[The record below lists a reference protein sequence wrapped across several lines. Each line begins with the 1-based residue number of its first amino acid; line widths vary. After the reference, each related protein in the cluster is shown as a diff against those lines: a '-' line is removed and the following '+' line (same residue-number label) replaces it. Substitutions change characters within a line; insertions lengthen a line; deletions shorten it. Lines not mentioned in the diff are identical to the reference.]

1 MQQLLKVKAKAWNS
15 MLPIVDI
22 TRDSPA
28 TYQIVIKGY
37 LEQSWSNRVGDI
49 SIRVQSRPGEPEVTV
64 ITGEFQDQAALAGAL
79 TQLYDLGFP
88 LLSVEV
94 VTIGTLH

>member
-1 MQQLLKVKAKAWNS
+1 
-15 MLPIVDI
+15 MLSIGEL
-22 TRDSPA
+22 TLDSPA
-28 TYQIVIKGY
+28 TYRICIQGY
-37 LEQSWSNRVGDI
+37 LDQSWSDYVGDV
-49 SIRVQSRPGEPEVTV
+49 SIQVQSQPGEPVVTV

-94 VTIGTLH
+94 VTIGAHH

>member
-1 MQQLLKVKAKAWNS
+1 MPSTNKLRL
-15 MLPIVDI
+15 
-22 TRDSPA
+22 DSPA
-28 TYQIVIKGY
+28 TYQICIQGY
-37 LEQSWSNRVGDI
+37 LDQSWANYVGDV
-49 SIRVQSRPGEPEVTV
+49 SIRVQSQPNEPVVTV

-94 VTIGTLH
+94 VTIGTLQ

>member
-1 MQQLLKVKAKAWNS
+1 V
-15 MLPIVDI
+15 
-22 TRDSPA
+22 
-28 TYQIVIKGY
+28 
-37 LEQSWSNRVGDI
+37 
-49 SIRVQSRPGEPEVTV
+49 VTV

-94 VTIGTLH
+94 VAIGAAES

>member
-1 MQQLLKVKAKAWNS
+1 
-15 MLPIVDI
+15 MLPIVNL

-28 TYQIVIKGY
+28 TYQIFIKGY
-37 LEQSWSNRVGDI
+37 LDQSWAAYVGDVG
-49 SIRVQSRPGEPEVTV
+49 IRVQGQPSEPAVTV
-64 ITGEFQDQAALAGAL
+64 ITGEFQDQAALIGAL
-79 TQLYDLGFP
+79 TQLYNLGFP